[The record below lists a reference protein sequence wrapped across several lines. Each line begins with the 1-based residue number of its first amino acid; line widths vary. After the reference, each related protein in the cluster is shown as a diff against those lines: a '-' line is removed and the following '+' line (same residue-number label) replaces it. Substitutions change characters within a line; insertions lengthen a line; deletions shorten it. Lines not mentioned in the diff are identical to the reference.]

1 MRILLTYPF
10 RGEPTAQSRELATYF
25 PVLRGLVSQSLRM
38 PSYSIEDKGGVPAI
52 EQSYKFRIYPT
63 EDQKILIAKSFGC
76 ARWVYNHFLNLC
88 SAAMSMGASRPKFY
102 DNQAALT
109 ALKKAEDTVWLAE
122 PDKYALVNALRDLD
136 KAFENHFCNP
146 SHFRCPRFKSKK
158 NPKQSYRTNYFVNK
172 QSGNEN
178 IEIDEAAGKIKLP
191 KLSWVKASIS
201 RHVEGRILNVTVSR
215 NACLEYYV
223 SVTVTD
229 VEFEQ
234 YEETGRKVGIDMGL
248 HDLAILSDGTSIP
261 NSKHYKAQL
270 RKLKREQRKLS
281 RKKKDSR
288 NREKQKIRVAR
299 IHRDIANRR
308 NDELHKA
315 TTKLV
320 RDYDVIAVEDLS
332 SANMA
337 KNHHLAGA
345 IYDAAWSEF
354 RRQLEY
360 KCARHGRV
368 FLLAPRFYTT
378 TQTCSMC
385 GQRSEITKGL
395 ENLSVREWTCPHC
408 GTVLD
413 RDVNAAVNVLDAAM
427 NIDTA

>member
-1 MRILLTYPF
+1 
-10 RGEPTAQSRELATYF
+10 
-25 PVLRGLVSQSLRM
+25 
-38 PSYSIEDKGGVPAI
+38 
-52 EQSYKFRIYPT
+52 
-63 EDQKILIAKSFGC
+63 
-76 ARWVYNHFLNLC
+76 
-88 SAAMSMGASRPKFY
+88 MSTGASRPNF
-102 DNQAALT
+102 DDLQAMLKG
-109 ALKKAEDTVWLAE
+109 LKKAEDTKWLAE
-122 PDKYALVNALRDLD
+122 PDKYAIANALKDLK
-136 KAFENHFCNP
+136 KAYKNHFSNP
-146 SHFRCPRFKSKK
+146 SHFRSPRFKSKK

-172 QSGNEN
+172 QFGCEN

-201 RHVEGRILNVTVSR
+201 RHVEGRTLNVTVSR
-215 NACLEYYV
+215 NACYEYYV
-223 SVTVTD
+223 SVTTTD

-248 HDLAILSDGTSIP
+248 HDLAILSDGSSIP
-261 NSKHYKAQL
+261 NQKHYKAQL

-281 RKKKDSR
+281 RKKKGSH
-288 NREKQKIRVAR
+288 NREKQKLRVAR
-299 IHRDIANRR
+299 IHRNIANRR
-308 NDELHKA
+308 SDGLHKA

-345 IYDAAWSEF
+345 IYNAAWSEF

-368 FLLAPRFYTT
+368 FLLAPRFYAS
-378 TQTCSMC
+378 TQTCSVC
-385 GQRSEITKGL
+385 GNKSEITKGL
-395 ENLSVREWTCPHC
+395 ENLSVRKWTCPHC

-413 RDVNAAVNVLDAAM
+413 RDINAAVNILDAVM
-427 NIDTA
+427 DIDAG

>member
-1 MRILLTYPF
+1 MPF
-10 RGEPTAQSRELATYF
+10 
-25 PVLRGLVSQSLRM
+25 
-38 PSYSIEDKGGVPAI
+38 YSVEDKGGVPTI

-63 EDQKILIAKSFGC
+63 EEQKILIAKSFGC
-76 ARWVYNHFLNLC
+76 ARWIYNYFLNLC
-88 SAAMSMGASRPKFY
+88 GTVLRTGSSLPDFNSLRAMLKG
-102 DNQAALT
+102 
-109 ALKKAEDTVWLAE
+109 LKKAEDTKWLAE
-122 PDKYALVNALRDLD
+122 PDKYALANALEDLK
-136 KAFENHFCNP
+136 KAYKNHFRNR
-146 SHFRCPRFKSKK
+146 SHFGWPTPKSKK
-158 NPKQSYRTNYFVNK
+158 NPKQSYRTNCYINK
-172 QSGNEN
+172 QSGYEN
-178 IEIDEAAGKIKLP
+178 IEIDEAMGRIKLP
-191 KLSWVKASIS
+191 KLSWVKVSIS

-215 NACLEYYV
+215 NACNEYYV
-223 SVTVTD
+223 SVTTTD

-248 HDLAILSDGTSIP
+248 HDLAILSDGSSIP
-261 NSKHYKAQL
+261 NQKHYKAQL

-281 RKKKDSR
+281 RKKKGSH
-288 NREKQKIRVAR
+288 NREKQKLRVAR
-299 IHRDIANRR
+299 IHRYIANRR
-308 NDELHKA
+308 NDGLHKA

-368 FLLAPRFYTT
+368 FLLAPRFYAS
-378 TQTCSMC
+378 TQTCSVC
-385 GQRSEITKGL
+385 GNKSEITKGL
-395 ENLSVREWTCPHC
+395 ENLSVREWTCPYC

-413 RDVNAAVNVLDAAM
+413 RDINAAVNILDAAM
-427 NIDTA
+427 NIDAG